1 MINSQINYKIDKR
14 NKYLIEKDFINHC
27 QTCKLDI
34 KPINLK
40 AFINQNIFTPYYSL
54 EEKNNI
60 TLEYNIYKNPNEHQ
74 KVIENGHPFDI
85 AFQESNPNIKKQSRE
100 NIIHYY
106 SRWQIFIISE
116 ILNHQFFIER
126 KIVSIKNYHLIKKIK
141 NPFNSSLYEFEDYF
155 QAITNFM
162 MIETLLFDKAF
173 KQTKELNNTNIIEG
187 EYLSILNEKIKE
199 ISLEHFEKHE
209 FSNWIK
215 FIRKLSELY
224 NSYLEVEKIKL
235 SEEVKV
241 FLLATINMIIN
252 TEQKTFEN
260 ICEAFDSTPSMI
272 LKNEDNVFFYSG
284 DLKRIFPDDIELSI
298 EQFKLTF
305 KNLINETKID
315 ELVSYLKSEE
325 LEYIFLHIFDIE
337 KIWFNREHYWQRKLW
352 AYIRSLT
359 IGIEAIAK
367 QKFSCKLSNLHS
379 HLGFIQT
386 NGDNTNGDNN
396 SISSHLS
403 KTRIGD
409 SDSIEDYLKK
419 LNILI
424 EASKREQDAYKEE
437 YFYHIFYLTRNFFAH
452 KFKVDDVMTGT
463 IFYPIYESL
472 KKTLLKVYET
482 QGQN

>member
-1 MINSQINYKIDKR
+1 MNYKIDKR
-14 NKYLIEKDFINHC
+14 NKYLTEKDFIKYC

-34 KPINLK
+34 KPIDLK
-40 AFINQNIFTPYYSL
+40 TFINQNIITPYYSL

-60 TLEYNIYKNPNEHQ
+60 TLKYNIYKNPNEHQ
-74 KVIENGHPFDI
+74 KVIENAHPLDI
-85 AFQESNPNIKKQSRE
+85 AFQESNPSIKKQSRE

-116 ILNHQFFIER
+116 ILNHQFFIEK
-126 KIVSIKNYHLIKKIK
+126 KIISIKNYHLIKKIK

-155 QAITNFM
+155 QTITNFM
-162 MIETLLFDKAF
+162 MTETLLFDKAF

-187 EYLSILNEKIKE
+187 ECLSTLNEKIKE
-199 ISLEHFEKHE
+199 ISLKHFEKHE
-209 FSNWIK
+209 FFNWIK
-215 FIRKLSELY
+215 FLRKLSELY
-224 NSYLEVEKIKL
+224 NSYLKLEKIKL
-235 SEEVKV
+235 SEEIKI
-241 FLLATINMIIN
+241 FLSTTINMMIN

-260 ICEAFDSTPSMI
+260 ICEAFDGTPSII
-272 LKNEDNVFFYSG
+272 LKMEDNILFYSG
-284 DLKRIFPDDIELSI
+284 DLKRIFPDDIELSV

-386 NGDNTNGDNN
+386 NGDNN
-396 SISSHLS
+396 SISSHLN

-409 SDSIEDYLKK
+409 SDSIEDYLEK

>member
-1 MINSQINYKIDKR
+1 MLNKVDKR
-14 NKYLIEKDFINHC
+14 KKYYTEKDFINHC
-27 QTCKLDI
+27 QECKLDI
-34 KPINLK
+34 KPIDLK
-40 AFINQNIFTPYYSL
+40 AFINQNTFITYYSVK
-54 EEKNNI
+54 ENNDI
-60 TLEYNIYKNPNEHQ
+60 NLEYNIYKNPNEHQ

-85 AFQESNPNIKKQSRE
+85 AFQEFNPNIKKKSSQ
-100 NIIHYY
+100 NTIHYY
-106 SRWQIFIISE
+106 TRWQIFIISE
-116 ILNHQFFIER
+116 ILNHQFFIEK
-126 KIVSIKNYHLIKKIK
+126 KICSIKHYHLIKKIK
-141 NPFNSSLYEFEDYF
+141 NPFSSSLNEFEDYF
-155 QAITNFM
+155 QTITNFM
-162 MIETLLFDKAF
+162 MVETLLFDQVF
-173 KQTKELNNTNIIEG
+173 KQVKETNGTNIIEG

-199 ISLEHFEKHE
+199 ISIKHFEKHE
-209 FSNWIK
+209 FSSWIK
-215 FIRKLSELY
+215 FLRKLTELY
-224 NSYLEVEKIKL
+224 NNYLKVEKMKL
-235 SEEVKV
+235 SEEIKV
-241 FLLATINMIIN
+241 FLSATINMIIN
-252 TEQKTFEN
+252 TEEKIFEN
-260 ICEAFDSTPSMI
+260 ICEAFDCTSSRTLQM
-272 LKNEDNVFFYSG
+272 KDNIFFYSG

-305 KNLINETKID
+305 KNLTNEIKID
-315 ELVSYLKSEE
+315 ELITYLKSEKFE
-325 LEYIFLHIFDIE
+325 FIFLHIFDIE

-386 NGDNTNGDNN
+386 NGDN
-396 SISSHLS
+396 SISTHLT

-409 SDSIEDYLKK
+409 SDSIEDYLEK

-452 KFKVDDVMTGT
+452 KFKVDDVMTGI